1 MMTFPGTRPWFLI
14 LLLIPGFSTIPSLAN
29 AGEAETLKVQPDP
42 NGGLHATATLHL
54 PVPPAVVQQ
63 VLTDYER
70 WGSLFGVSMRLL
82 RVERLPD
89 RVVTDVYLS
98 HPILPGESRLL
109 CESRELPGGGLVTTL
124 IEGDFKRYQRKWILS
139 QDEDGISTKAQFDLV
154 VDVETWAPDWL
165 IAMELKRQLTKHF
178 GILRETVAAR
188 TAAH

>member
-1 MMTFPGTRPWFLI
+1 MMALPGPRPWFLI
-14 LLLIPGFSTIPSLAN
+14 LLLIPSLFTVPPLAN
-29 AGEAETLKVQPDP
+29 AGEAETLEVQPDP

-70 WGSLFGVSMRLL
+70 WGSLFGVPMRLL

-139 QDEDGISTKAQFDLV
+139 QDEDGTSTKAQFDLV
-154 VDVETWAPDWL
+154 VEVETWAPDWL
-165 IAMELKRQLTKHF
+165 IALELKRQLTKHF

-188 TAAH
+188 SAAH

>member
-1 MMTFPGTRPWFLI
+1 MMALPGARPWVLI
-14 LLLIPGFSTIPSLAN
+14 LLLIPGLSTVPSLAN
-29 AGEAETLKVQPDP
+29 AGEAETLDVQPDP

-139 QDEDGISTKAQFDLV
+139 QDEDGTSTKAQFDLV
-154 VDVETWAPDWL
+154 VEVETWAPDWL

-188 TAAH
+188 AAAH